1 MGCTMSGGGWCRKRA
16 PVYASGLAA
25 PDDGQYSI
33 PDPYSTTEGKP
44 PAHLKL
50 DVSGTQA
57 GEGTALSTAATRDRS
72 SSRKGSSVSKDLTIT
87 PDVPAA
93 LHTVRSNESPKA
105 PKKRPR
111 RIPPMLGAIGRSK
124 TERILS
130 MRQKK
135 KLGLRPGLLKDARGI
150 AMGRIEGDGTWV
162 SRNNARQAV
171 FRQDG
176 TIEAR
181 DGSVL
186 GAIDANTGSVLD
198 SARSPIGEILA
209 DGSVRERNANVG
221 HVTAD
226 GVAFNLSGQKLG
238 SCDAGVRGGLL
249 DLVLLS
255 PCPPLTCCSVPSPLC
270 QGTSTSSRS
279 QRNRWV
285 VLEGVRVAAVTDG
298 HAVVTKTA
306 TIASSRGIGASR
318 DSGRT
323 SRRVLFVPP
332 AMLVAYSVGMTS
344 HRQCVVLCVRFLLAA
359 AVQRSFLAA

>member
-249 DLVLLS
+249 GRVLCRHALHS
-255 PCPPLTCCSVPSPLC
+255 RAALCPARCVRVHPLLLGVSETAGWCWKACEWQPSPTAT
-270 QGTSTSSRS
+270 QWS
-279 QRNRWV
+279 QRPQRSHQAGA
-285 VLEGVRVAAVTDG
+285 LAPAE
-298 HAVVTKTA
+298 
-306 TIASSRGIGASR
+306 IAGAHHPAFFSSPLPCWW
-318 DSGRT
+318 
-323 SRRVLFVPP
+323 RVL
-332 AMLVAYSVGMTS
+332 
-344 HRQCVVLCVRFLLAA
+344 
-359 AVQRSFLAA
+359 